1 MNLRKSRRQRESGQ
15 LLKSSG
21 GSSAQNVNEKPQKK
35 MSRHPFPNRSQSW
48 TCIIAWSIWKHFV
61 LKQEDSTNSVTF
73 GHLFTTSL
81 RHVEL
86 IGQSHDELAAA
97 SLACRKAVEQQ
108 VEVLTI
114 SLKCSLWTFYRRQ
127 KRPRGKS

>member
-21 GSSAQNVNEKPQKK
+21 GLSAQNVNEKPQKK

-81 RHVEL
+81 RHGEL

-97 SLACRKAVEQQ
+97 SLACREAVEQQ
-108 VEVLTI
+108 VEVMQGRTI
-114 SLKCSLWTFYRRQ
+114 SLK
-127 KRPRGKS
+127 